1 MRLVIVL
8 AGAMLVGCSEVYPRV
23 CTQIGCGAGLTVLF
37 STVPVGDVHVE
48 ALPEGETTP
57 RTFDCTGS
65 ACSPGARFLDFSPDH
80 VVVTVT
86 TDAGSK
92 QFDLRPQYQTSRPN
106 GPRCE
111 PVCRSAQ
118 VTVTLP

>member
-1 MRLVIVL
+1 
-8 AGAMLVGCSEVYPRV
+8 MLLGCSELYPV
-23 CTQIGCGAGLTVLF
+23 TCTEIGCAGGLTVLF
-37 STVPVGDVHVE
+37 ATTPQGDVHVE
-48 ALPEGETTP
+48 ALAEGETTP

-65 ACSPGARFLDFSPDH
+65 GCSAGARFLNFSPAH

-86 TDAGSK
+86 TDAGSQ

-118 VTVTLP
+118 ITVTLP